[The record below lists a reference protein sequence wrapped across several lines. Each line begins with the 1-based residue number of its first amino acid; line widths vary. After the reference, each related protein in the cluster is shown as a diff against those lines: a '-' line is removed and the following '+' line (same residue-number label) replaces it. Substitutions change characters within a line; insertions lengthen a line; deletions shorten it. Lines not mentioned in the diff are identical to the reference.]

1 YSPGIVKDTKLP
13 SGGFFPASASAADQR
28 PPTDDLVSVR
38 CPRDSFPAA
47 IPNSSSGTGS
57 PSSSATSHL
66 TGRTKRSLV
75 RPGRQYMLLGQ
86 ESAAISRGSVSPR
99 ISAAPRPRRQVLA
112 LGRRHPLKLLKRK
125 PNLLRK
131 LLRRY
136 RGLPVLER
144 SLHRRAGYLLFRI
157 RLCRRQPLR
166 HHRQP
171 SRRRK
176 GFNADC
182 MRAFPAVAFRL
193 LPAFPFLPTGG

>member
-13 SGGFFPASASAADQR
+13 GGGFFPASASAADQR

-47 IPNSSSGTGS
+47 IPNNSSGTGS

-99 ISAAPRPRRQVLA
+99 ISAAPRPRRTTRA
-112 LGRRHPLKLLKRK
+112 ARYSPLGVATRSSFSSGSPTFSANFCAATVGCPSLNAAFTAGPVTCPSASACAAATPHATTASLRGVAKVSMRTACAPSLL
-125 PNLLRK
+125 L
-131 LLRRY
+131 
-136 RGLPVLER
+136 
-144 SLHRRAGYLLFRI
+144 
-157 RLCRRQPLR
+157 
-166 HHRQP
+166 
-171 SRRRK
+171 
-176 GFNADC
+176 
-182 MRAFPAVAFRL
+182 
-193 LPAFPFLPTGG
+193 